1 MVFIYV
7 LELENN
13 RYYVGKT
20 NYPEFRIDQHFES
33 NACAWT
39 TKYKPL
45 NKDPLIIP
53 NCVALDEDKYT
64 KQYMDKYGIDN
75 VRGGTYCQLE
85 LPEESVNAIEKEL
98 NGAKDKCYICHESD
112 HFANDCPNKNSR
124 KGYAI
129 L

>member
-75 VRGGTYCQLE
+75 VRGG
-85 LPEESVNAIEKEL
+85 SFVSINIEKSTRDVL
-98 NGAKDKCYICHESD
+98 KQMNMASIFVMQSKSNYPASVAPKC
-112 HFANDCPNKNSR
+112 
-124 KGYAI
+124 
-129 L
+129 